1 MILWHVMLDLV
12 SSAGGQGRE
21 ENQVGFFSC
30 MHVIESVVSRKML
43 EGSNLRKGGRE
54 KEKI

>member
-1 MILWHVMLDLV
+1 MWHVMLDLV
-12 SSAGGQGRE
+12 SNAGGQGRE
-21 ENQVGFFSC
+21 ENQVGFFSYV
-30 MHVIESVVSRKML
+30 HVIESIVSRKML